1 MLLYQI
7 LEKREPVQGDFG
19 IEIETEGKNLPSVNT
34 QGWRSEKDGSLR
46 GESYEYVLD
55 KPLPRDEIR
64 KALDYLAKRTAK
76 AELDFS
82 FRTSVHVH
90 MNVTDCEHEHILNII
105 YTYLLIEEPLLNYC
119 GRTRKG
125 NRFCLRLQD
134 ADGLVDTIRFLFQS
148 NLKGFFNIR
157 HDSIRYASINL
168 EAITK
173 YGSLEFRAMRGTM
186 DVDVIDT
193 WVEALSRIKAFAK
206 QYKTP
211 LEIATLYRTNSSR
224 EFCTL
229 VLGDLFKEFDYL
241 RIERDMA
248 RSFSLS
254 LDLPYSYKP
263 AKEAKL
269 VPREVLRNLEVN
281 FDLRPEVEAPRIRM
295 AEPADMPAVEVLRGN
310 EEEQG
315 WFLDIDGNEVFK
327 GDYVEICDEDHEY
340 PLSWTDEMTNLAEQ
354 LAVFEV
360 ERVGFRRMGAGKVS
374 EISLVDCD
382 FVFPSRVLRRVDME

>member
-254 LDLPYSYKP
+254 LDLPYAYKP

-269 VPREVLRNLEVN
+269 VPREALRELEVN
-281 FDLRPEVEAPRIRM
+281 FDLRAAIVDPAAPAMVI
-295 AEPADMPAVEVLRGN
+295 RGN

-315 WFLDIDGNEVFK
+315 YFLDIDGNEVFK

-340 PLSWTDEMTNLAEQ
+340 PLSWTDGMTNLAEQ
-354 LAVFEV
+354 LAVFKV
-360 ERVGFRRMGAGKVS
+360 ETIGFRKLGDRKVS

-382 FVFPSRVLRRVDME
+382 FVFPAHVLRRVDME